1 MSSPHRRARREK
13 RRNKPYRRREP
24 RGHMLVASDL
34 VLRPLETIVDQLDI
48 SGSLDTDGK
57 GNPIFRDGN
66 GRTHDAAAAIEGLMW
81 HFEMHSIRHG
91 CPLPLDGVRELH
103 VALKYIAPVME
114 STLVKLKSDLP
125 VLRRAMAL
133 ADPDDQ
139 LDLLRQTQIKAEME
153 AQPCPTT
160 R

>member
-1 MSSPHRRARREK
+1 M
-13 RRNKPYRRREP
+13 
-24 RGHMLVASDL
+24 
-34 VLRPLETIVDQLDI
+34 
-48 SGSLDTDGK
+48 
-57 GNPIFRDGN
+57 
-66 GRTHDAAAAIEGLMW
+66 
-81 HFEMHSIRHG
+81 
-91 CPLPLDGVRELH
+91 RELH

-139 LDLLRQTQIKAEME
+139 LELLRQTQIKAEME